1 MSAIEA
7 PGYQVVVGSERVQQ
21 QVLSDRQKSIL
32 ERMDRTIEEV
42 KSYLH
47 YAPLI
52 CIKRTIGDNDSFQ
65 PRCTLYLSTQRADNI
80 RQAYIWANTLQ
91 EYLPNASGPELYL
104 VCIPEWQENERQV
117 LILPEEDLT
126 VILGSGLCGRSED
139 GVSENG
145 NARCQKRGYAEPPCG
160 IKASESAAE

>member
-1 MSAIEA
+1 MPESFLDFVKGLEGRDNVRTLSTAELEKNTRPYGRVTASESISFFSDVRNRSA
-7 PGYQVVVGSERVQQ
+7 GVSVVVGSERVQQ

-91 EYLPNASGPELYL
+91 EYLPNAA
-104 VCIPEWQENERQV
+104 
-117 LILPEEDLT
+117 
-126 VILGSGLCGRSED
+126 GRSCIWS
-139 GVSENG
+139 VSPNG
-145 NARCQKRGYAEPPCG
+145 RRT
-160 IKASESAAE
+160 SVRS